1 MVCMNRP
8 QPASPRDD
16 ELVAAYLQGQQQAFG
31 VLFQR
36 YKNGIFFVV
45 RNYFPNRERAE
56 EVFQEV
62 FLKLLERLNHFDGSG
77 SFRGWFFTLCRNH
90 CIDRIRQQA
99 RRPETPDSQWRD
111 DEGDGQATP
120 VGRATE
126 DSLPADQRAYDR
138 ELAEQ
143 LETAIQKLP
152 EEQRETFLLKERGGL
167 TFEEIAK
174 MMGVSINTVK
184 SRMRYAL
191 ESLRRMLRHKAF
203 VKEAL
208 Q

>member
-1 MVCMNRP
+1 MNRP
-8 QPASPRDD
+8 ATPSPRDD
-16 ELVAAYLQGQQQAFG
+16 ELIAAYLQGRQEAFE

-45 RNYFPNRERAE
+45 RNYFPNKERAE

-62 FLKLLERLNHFDGSG
+62 FLKLLERLHHFDGSG

-90 CIDRIRQQA
+90 CIDRLRQQA
-99 RRPETPDSQWRD
+99 RRPETPDSQWSN
-111 DEGDGQATP
+111 DEGDAQATP
-120 VGRATE
+120 VGRAADE
-126 DSLPADQRAYDR
+126 SMPADERAYDL
-138 ELAEQ
+138 ELAAQ
-143 LETAIQKLP
+143 LETAIEKLP
-152 EEQRETFLLKERGGL
+152 DEQRETFLMKERGGL

-174 MMGVSINTVK
+174 MTGVSINTVK

-191 ESLRRMLRHKAF
+191 ESLRRSLRNKSF

>member
-1 MVCMNRP
+1 MNRP
-8 QPASPRDD
+8 PTVSPRDD
-16 ELVAAYLQGQQQAFG
+16 ELVAAYLKGQQEAFG

-62 FLKLLERLNHFDGSG
+62 FLKLLERLGHFDGSG

-90 CIDRIRQQA
+90 CIDRLRQQA
-99 RRPETPDSQWRD
+99 RRPETPDSQWNQE
-111 DEGDGQATP
+111 EGDGQATP
-120 VGRATE
+120 VARA
-126 DSLPADQRAYDR
+126 ADESMAADERTYDR
-138 ELAEQ
+138 ELAVQ

-152 EEQRETFLLKERGGL
+152 DEQRETFLLKERGGL
-167 TFEEIAK
+167 TFEEIAQS
-174 MMGVSINTVK
+174 MGVSINTVK

-191 ESLRRMLRHKAF
+191 ESLRRSLRHKSF

>member
-1 MVCMNRP
+1 MNRP
-8 QPASPRDD
+8 ATPSPRDD
-16 ELVAAYLQGQQQAFG
+16 ELIAAYLKGRREAFE

-45 RNYFPNRERAE
+45 RNYFPNKERAE

-62 FLKLLERLNHFDGSG
+62 FLKLLERLQHFDGSG

-90 CIDRIRQQA
+90 CIDRLRHQA
-99 RRPETPDSQWRD
+99 RRPETPDSQWSN
-111 DEGDGQATP
+111 DEGDSQATP
-120 VGRATE
+120 LGRAADE
-126 DSLPADQRAYDR
+126 SMPADERAYDL
-138 ELAEQ
+138 ELAAQ
-143 LETAIQKLP
+143 LETAIEKLP
-152 EEQRETFLLKERGGL
+152 DEQRETFLMKERGGL

-174 MMGVSINTVK
+174 MTGVSINTVK

-191 ESLRRMLRHKAF
+191 ESLRRSLRHKSF